1 MRTFIALDLPSDFA
15 ANIAQVEGLLNTSI
29 QAKYAA
35 ERSLHLTLA
44 FMGELETA
52 SQLSA
57 AQKAIEIAAQNFAP
71 VSLHPD
77 GLGTFGPSN
86 DATLYMGISPTP
98 ALMNLA
104 KSVRTELATKGL
116 PFDKKPFKPHI
127 TLARHAHAER
137 LEMNALTMPDTAHAT
152 TVTIYKSELTQQGAV
167 YTPLHSVTL

>member
-15 ANIAQVEGLLNTSI
+15 VNIAQVESQLSASV
-29 QAKYAA
+29 QAKYVA

-44 FMGELETA
+44 FMGELDSA

-57 AQKAIEIAAQNFAP
+57 AQKAIEIATKNFAP
-71 VSLHPD
+71 VSLHPE
-77 GLGTFGPSN
+77 GLGIFGPAS
-86 DATLYMGISPTP
+86 DATLFIGVSPTP

-104 KSVRTELATKGL
+104 KNVRSELATKGL
-116 PFDKKPFKPHI
+116 PFEKTPFKPHI
-127 TLARHAHAER
+127 TLARHAHADR
-137 LEMNALTMPDTAHAT
+137 FDAKVCTMPDTAHAT

>member
-15 ANIAQVEGLLNTSI
+15 VNIAQVESQI
-29 QAKYAA
+29 SASMQAKYVA

-77 GLGTFGPSN
+77 GLGIFGPAS
-86 DATLYMGISPTP
+86 DATLFMSVSPTP

-104 KSVRTELATKGL
+104 KSVRSELATKGL
-116 PFDKKPFKPHI
+116 PFEKTPFKPHV

-137 LEMNALTMPDTAHAT
+137 FDAKGWAMPGTAHAT
-152 TVTIYKSELTQQGAV
+152 TVSIYKSELTQQGAV
-167 YTPLHSVTL
+167 YTPIHSVTL